1 MVGCRRSVCETAFSP
16 HEGGLPLTESVQTG
30 ENLGILV
37 PFQAY
42 TANQKLLVNLTHHRT
57 WDVGCFTGHPRPLA
71 WEAGC
76 L

>member
-1 MVGCRRSVCETAFSP
+1 MICEPLFSGDK
-16 HEGGLPLTESVQTG
+16 GGLPLAESVQTG

-42 TANQKLLVNLTHHRT
+42 TADQKLLVNLAHDRT
-57 WDVGCFTGHPRPLA
+57 WDVGGFTGHPRPLT